1 MTRPPHLALL
11 FAAAFSAWMLGA
23 YVGMAQQAP
32 SPAAAQPPPAH
43 APSVPAPAPPAPANA
58 TPAPA
63 AAAPAPSAAQPA
75 PAHAAPAQAAPAAPP
90 PAPAATKPAPA
101 ITLSPADL
109 AFIDRVTW
117 GANESTAAE
126 FVALG
131 RDRWLERQLHPGPK
145 DRLPAAAQ
153 AIINGLAVATRPLT
167 EIAWPLTAQQRN
179 ANQIPDPEQ
188 KKTLQQAFQQSLN
201 ELGRQAATRSLL
213 RDLYSPDQ
221 LREKMTWF
229 WFNHFNVHLYKSDIR
244 ETIGDYEEQLH
255 HHALGHF
262 RDLLRATA
270 MHPAMLRYLDN
281 AENAK
286 GHINENY
293 AREIMELHTMGVGSG
308 YTQEDVQELARI
320 LTGVGVNFQ
329 PPDPNAPKGAP
340 QPDHI
345 RTGLFEFNPA
355 RHDYGVKH
363 FLGHT
368 IEGRGFAE
376 VEQALDILA
385 RHPATATYVS
395 RKLATYFLSDTP
407 PEALVQRMAQSFR
420 TSDGDIVSVLLTM
433 FKSPEF
439 AGALN
444 AKTKY
449 KDPMQFVLSAVR
461 LSYDTKVILNA
472 GPIMGWLNR
481 LAEGLYNHPTPDGY
495 PMTAAAWNSPGQM
508 AVRFEIARAIGS
520 NGAGMFKAPPP
531 DTAERPAFPQ
541 IASAFYFNAVQPTL
555 SQATRAALDQA
566 GSPLEWNALFLS
578 SPEFM
583 R

>member
-1 MTRPPHLALL
+1 
-11 FAAAFSAWMLGA
+11 
-23 YVGMAQQAP
+23 
-32 SPAAAQPPPAH
+32 
-43 APSVPAPAPPAPANA
+43 VP
-58 TPAPA
+58 
-63 AAAPAPSAAQPA
+63 AAPARPA
-75 PAHAAPAQAAPAAPP
+75 PTVQPTPL
-90 PAPAATKPAPA
+90 
-101 ITLSPADL
+101 TLSAADL

-126 FVALG
+126 FLALG
-131 RDRWLERQLHPGPK
+131 RDRWVERQLHPGPK

-153 AIINGLAVATRPLT
+153 AIINALPIAAHPLT

-179 ANQIPDPEQ
+179 ANQIPDAEQ
-188 KKTLQQAFQQSLN
+188 KRTLQQAFQQSLN

-213 RDLYSPDQ
+213 RDLYSADQ

-244 ETIGDYEEQLH
+244 ETIGDYEEHLRH
-255 HHALGHF
+255 SALGRF

-270 MHPAMLRYLDN
+270 THPAMLRYLDN

-329 PPDPNAPKGAP
+329 PPDPNAPPPPHPPPRAGEGA
-340 QPDHI
+340 DHI
-345 RTGLFEFNPA
+345 RAGLFEFNPA

-385 RHPATATYVS
+385 RQPATAVYVS
-395 RKLATYFLSDTP
+395 RKIATYFLSDTP
-407 PEALVQRMAQSFR
+407 PEALVQRMAQAFR
-420 TSDGDIVSVLLTM
+420 TTDGDIVSVLLVM

-439 AGALN
+439 MGSLS

-461 LSYDTKVILNA
+461 LAYDTKVILNA
-472 GPIMGWLNR
+472 QPIMGWLNR

-495 PMTAAAWNSPGQM
+495 PITAAAWNGPGQM
-508 AVRFEIARAIGS
+508 ATRFEIARQIGS
-520 NGAGMFKAPPP
+520 NAAGMFKATPPN
-531 DTAERPAFPQ
+531 TTERPAFPQ
-541 IASAFYFNAVQPTL
+541 IASAFYFNMVQHTL
-555 SQATRAALDQA
+555 SAATRSALDQA
-566 GSPLEWNALFLS
+566 GSPQEWNALFLS

>member
-1 MTRPPHLALL
+1 MIRPTQLVPL
-11 FAAAFSAWMLGA
+11 FAGAFGALMLGA
-23 YVGMAQQAP
+23 SFGSAQQAPAAAQPNPAHPPP
-32 SPAAAQPPPAH
+32 SPAAAPAPAAGQPPPAY
-43 APSVPAPAPPAPANA
+43 PQPAPPAPARA
-58 TPAPA
+58 TPVVM
-63 AAAPAPSAAQPA
+63 
-75 PAHAAPAQAAPAAPP
+75 
-90 PAPAATKPAPA
+90 
-101 ITLSPADL
+101 LSPTDL

-117 GANESTAAE
+117 GANASTAAE

-153 AIINGLAVATRPLT
+153 AIINGLAIATHPVT

-229 WFNHFNVHLYKSDIR
+229 WINHFNVHLFKSDIR
-244 ETIGDYEEQLH
+244 ETIGDYEEHLRH
-255 HHALGHF
+255 NALGHF

-270 MHPAMLRYLDN
+270 AHPAMLRYLDN

-329 PPDPNAPKGAP
+329 PPDPNAPHPLP

-345 RTGLFEFNPA
+345 RNGLFEFNPA

-385 RHPATATYVS
+385 RHPATATFVS
-395 RKLATYFLSDTP
+395 RKIATYFLSDTP
-407 PEALVQRMAQSFR
+407 PGALVQRMAQSFR
-420 TSDGDIVSVLLTM
+420 TTDGDIVSVLLVM

-439 AGALN
+439 MASLA
-444 AKTKY
+444 AKSKY

-461 LSYDTKVILNA
+461 LAYDDKVILNA
-472 GPIMGWLNR
+472 QPIMGWLNR
-481 LAEGLYNHPTPDGY
+481 LAQGLYNHPTPDGY
-495 PMTAAAWNSPGQM
+495 PMTAAAWNGPGQM
-508 AVRFEIARAIGS
+508 ATRFEVARAIGS
-520 NGAGMFKAPPP
+520 NAGGLFKAPPP
-531 DTAERPAFPQ
+531 DTTERPAFPQ
-541 IASAFYFNAVQPTL
+541 IASAFFFNAVQPTL
-555 SQATRAALDQA
+555 SEATRAALDQA
-566 GSPLEWNALFLS
+566 GSPQEWNTLFLS

>member
-1 MTRPPHLALL
+1 
-11 FAAAFSAWMLGA
+11 
-23 YVGMAQQAP
+23 
-32 SPAAAQPPPAH
+32 
-43 APSVPAPAPPAPANA
+43 
-58 TPAPA
+58 
-63 AAAPAPSAAQPA
+63 
-75 PAHAAPAQAAPAAPP
+75 
-90 PAPAATKPAPA
+90 
-101 ITLSPADL
+101 
-109 AFIDRVTW
+109 VTW
-117 GANESTAAE
+117 GANETTAAE
-126 FVALG
+126 FLALG

-145 DRLPAAAQ
+145 DRMPAAAQ
-153 AIINGLAVATRPLT
+153 AIINAMPIATRPVT

-179 ANQIPDPEQ
+179 ANQIPDPDQ
-188 KKTLQQAFQQSLN
+188 KKTLQQAFQQALN

-213 RDLYSPDQ
+213 RNLYSADQ

-244 ETIGDYEEQLH
+244 ETIGDYEEHLRQG
-255 HHALGHF
+255 ALGHF

-270 MHPAMLRYLDN
+270 THPAMLRYLDN

-329 PPDPNAPKGAP
+329 PPDPNAPKPNPAAQG
-340 QPDHI
+340 DHI
-345 RTGLFEFNPA
+345 RAGLFEFNPA

-395 RKLATYFLSDTP
+395 RKIATYFVSDTP
-407 PEALVQRMAQSFR
+407 PEALVQRMAQAFR
-420 TSDGDIVSVLLTM
+420 ATDGDIVSVLLAM

-439 AGALN
+439 SAAPPP
-444 AKTKY
+444 KY
-449 KDPMQFVLSAVR
+449 KDPMRYVLSAVR
-461 LSYDTKVILNA
+461 LAYDSKVILNA
-472 GPIMGWLNR
+472 GPIIGWLNR
-481 LAEGLYNHPTPDGY
+481 LSQGLYNHPTPDGY
-495 PMTAAAWNSPGQM
+495 PMTAAAWNGPGQM
-508 AVRFEIARAIGS
+508 ATRFEIARQIGS
-520 NGAGMFKAPPP
+520 NAAGLFKAPTP
-531 DTAERPAFPQ
+531 DAVEQPAFPQ
-541 IASAFYFNAVQPTL
+541 IASAFYFNVVQHKL
-555 SQATRAALDQA
+555 SAATRAALDQA
-566 GSPLEWNALFLS
+566 GSPQEWNTLFLS

-583 R
+583 H

>member
-1 MTRPPHLALL
+1 MLAG
-11 FAAAFSAWMLGA
+11 AFGALMLGA
-23 YVGMAQQAP
+23 SLGVAQQV
-32 SPAAAQPPPAH
+32 PAAPQPNPAH
-43 APSVPAPAPPAPANA
+43 APSAPAAAPVPTEAQPLPAHPPPAPAPAPPAPANA
-58 TPAPA
+58 Q
-63 AAAPAPSAAQPA
+63 PSVAR
-75 PAHAAPAQAAPAAPP
+75 PP
-90 PAPAATKPAPA
+90 PA

-109 AFIDRVTW
+109 AFIGRVTW

-126 FVALG
+126 FTALG

-153 AIINGLAVATRPLT
+153 AIINGLPVATHPLT

-201 ELGRQAATRSLL
+201 ELGRQAVTRSLL

-244 ETIGDYEEQLH
+244 ETVADYEEQLH
-255 HHALGHF
+255 HGALGHF

-270 MHPAMLRYLDN
+270 THPAMLRYLDN

-308 YTQEDVQELARI
+308 YTQDDVQELARI

-329 PPDPNAPKGAP
+329 PPDPNAPPPPYPPPHAGEGRVGA
-340 QPDHI
+340 DHV
-345 RTGLFEFNPA
+345 RNGLFEFNPA

-385 RHPATATYVS
+385 RHPATATFVS
-395 RKLATYFLSDTP
+395 RKIATYFLSDAP
-407 PEALVQRMAQSFR
+407 PDALVQRMAQSFR
-420 TSDGDIVSVLLTM
+420 ATDGDIVSVLLVM

-439 AGALN
+439 TASLGA
-444 AKTKY
+444 KSKY

-461 LSYDTKVILNA
+461 LAYDNKVILNA

-481 LAEGLYNHPTPDGY
+481 LAEGLYNHQTPDGY

-508 AVRFEIARAIGS
+508 ATRFEIARAIGA
-520 NGAGMFKAPPP
+520 NAAGLFKALPP
-531 DTAERPAFPQ
+531 DTTERPAFPQ
-541 IASAFYFNAVQPTL
+541 IASAFYFNVMQPTL
-555 SQATRAALDQA
+555 SQATRSALDQA
-566 GSPLEWNALFLS
+566 ASPQEWNTLFLS

>member
-1 MTRPPHLALL
+1 MIRPMQLAPL
-11 FAAAFSAWMLGA
+11 FAGAIGALTLGA
-23 YVGMAQQAP
+23 IAGAAGEV
-32 SPAAAQPPPAH
+32 PAAAQP
-43 APSVPAPAPPAPANA
+43 NA
-58 TPAPA
+58 A
-63 AAAPAPSAAQPA
+63 APSAA
-75 PAHAAPAQAAPAAPP
+75 AAARSVA
-90 PAPAATKPAPA
+90 
-101 ITLSPADL
+101 TLSPADL

-117 GANESTAAE
+117 GANESAAAE

-153 AIINGLAVATRPLT
+153 AIINGLPVATRPLT

-188 KKTLQQAFQQSLN
+188 KKTLQQALQQSLN
-201 ELGRQAATRSLL
+201 ELGRQAATRSLV

-244 ETIGDYEEQLH
+244 ETIGDYEERLRQG
-255 HHALGHF
+255 ALGHF

-270 MHPAMLRYLDN
+270 THPAMLRYLDN
-281 AENAK
+281 ADNAK

-320 LTGVGVNFQ
+320 LTGAGVNFQ
-329 PPDPNAPKGAP
+329 PPEPNAANPS
-340 QPDHI
+340 PDHI
-345 RTGLFEFNPA
+345 RSGLFEFNPA

-376 VEQALDILA
+376 IEQALDILA
-385 RHPATATYVS
+385 RHPATATFVS
-395 RKLATYFLSDTP
+395 RKIAIYFLSDTP
-407 PEALVQRMAQSFR
+407 PDALVQRMAQSFR
-420 TSDGDIVSVLLTM
+420 TSDGDLVSVLLTM

-439 AGALN
+439 AASLA
-444 AKTKY
+444 AKAKY
-449 KDPMQFVLSAVR
+449 KDPIQFVLSAVR
-461 LSYDTKVILNA
+461 LAYDNKVILNA
-472 GPIMGWLNR
+472 QPIIGWLNR
-481 LAEGLYNHPTPDGY
+481 LGEGLYNHPTPDGY
-495 PMTAAAWNSPGQM
+495 PMAAAAWNSPGQM
-508 AVRFEIARAIGS
+508 ATRFEIARAIGS
-520 NGAGMFKAPPP
+520 NAAGLFKAPPP
-531 DTAERPAFPQ
+531 DTAEHPAFPQ
-541 IASAFYFNAVQPTL
+541 IASAFYFNVVQPTL
-555 SQATRAALDQA
+555 SQATRSALDQA
-566 GSPLEWNALFLS
+566 GSPQEWNMLFLS